1 MVKRIEYDKE
11 CGDYAGL
18 INGDIACF
26 GKTYQDVENKLNEL
40 IYQRLTRQHGKL
52 K

>member
-1 MVKRIEYDKE
+1 MVKRIEYDRE
-11 CGDYAGL
+11 CGDYAGY
-18 INGDIACF
+18 INEQIAAF
-26 GKTYQDVENKLNEL
+26 GRTFYEVECKLNEI